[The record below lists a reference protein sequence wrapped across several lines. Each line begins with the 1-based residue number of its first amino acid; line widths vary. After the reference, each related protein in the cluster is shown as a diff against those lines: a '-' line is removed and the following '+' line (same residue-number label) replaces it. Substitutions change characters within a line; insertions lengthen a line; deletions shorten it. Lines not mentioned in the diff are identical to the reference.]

1 MALTLERYQ
10 QFVNKQRADVAKRD
24 AELARHHEALR
35 DPQTIEQFKTF
46 LKYRSL
52 DKLTLSS
59 APAMRI

>member
-1 MALTLERYQ
+1 M
-10 QFVNKQRADVAKRD
+10 AKRD
-24 AELARHHEALR
+24 AELAVTKEALR

-52 DKLTLSS
+52 DKLTPSS